1 MPTLGNYFIDG
12 TSLSNASAVFDTAAL
27 TTKAPDGFY
36 SDGAIVREQV
46 GGFLTFQTVCP
57 SCTFPC
63 GQAINAGGGSGVFEL
78 TFGTGNSV
86 GCTIIYFWPQS
97 VPDGIRVLYDNNTF
111 NQLTSPQFGYLASN
125 NANNYT
131 FIGATGSDCNPPIGQ
146 TLDAGG
152 YSGLDERQWNGSS
165 FDLVG
170 TSGTVTGTSGDVV
183 LTAGSPGY
191 STLYVPKNVATP
203 EDFTVQITGVCGT
216 QWNVEINCPVLL
228 TGVPTSQLNGG
239 CDDEK
244 PNTYYNVPN
253 RNGTAGEPAVREF
266 FVTDAYGNN
275 RAAQGS
281 YTIDPPSGQKQI
293 DVDANGVII
302 SIINCP

>member
-86 GCTIIYFWPQS
+86 GCTIVYFNPQS

-111 NQLTSPQFGYLASN
+111 NELTSPTYGYLASN

-131 FIGATGSDCNPPIGQ
+131 FIGATANDCNPPIGQ

-152 YSGLDERQWNGSS
+152 YSGLDERQWNGSN

-183 LTAGSPGY
+183 LTAAAPGY
-191 STLYVPKNVATP
+191 STLYIPKNVATP

-216 QWNVEINCPVLL
+216 AWQVEINCPVLL
-228 TGVPTSQLNGG
+228 TGVPTSQLNGQ

-253 RNGTAGEPAVREF
+253 RGGTAGEPAVREF

-302 SIINCP
+302 SMINCP